1 MDTTDARVLLEK
13 TQLEA
18 MTGVSVA
25 DRLETLER
33 YLKTTKDRDDLF
45 IEYLTLLNV
54 TGRHHE
60 VLQEIEGRIFHPWEG
75 GEGKVSMQY
84 TYALTELGRQL
95 IDTDPKKAEKTLKA
109 TFNYPHNLGEGK
121 LPSNHDNVANLYE
134 MLGHATAGIG
144 LNLIYGF
151 WATYMLV
158 FYTDVFGITAAAA
171 SIIMVISRIWDGIN
185 DPMMGQSLIEQE
197 LAGDAIVSTSS
208 LCQLSC

>member
-1 MDTTDARVLLEK
+1 MENSEESRV
-13 TQLEA
+13 
-18 MTGVSVA
+18 
-25 DRLETLER
+25 TLEVS
-33 YLKTTKDRDDLF
+33 KDNRV
-45 IEYLTLLNV
+45 TLV
-54 TGRHHE
+54 
-60 VLQEIEGRIFHPWEG
+60 
-75 GEGKVSMQY
+75 
-84 TYALTELGRQL
+84 
-95 IDTDPKKAEKTLKA
+95 
-109 TFNYPHNLGEGK
+109 
-121 LPSNHDNVANLYE
+121 E